1 MKNSPYIP
9 STDTDNKEMLNVIG
23 VSSFQDLLDDVP
35 ENKLFPSL
43 NLKEALSE
51 QELVEFFELKA
62 NNNSA
67 SKSISSFMGGG
78 AYNHYIPST
87 VKSMIQ
93 RGEFLTSYTPYQ
105 PEASQGTLQVGF
117 EFQSMVAQLFD
128 MEVCN
133 AGMYDGPTALAEAAL
148 MACRI
153 KRNNS
158 IIIHDSI
165 SEKSLEVIKSYSKW
179 QKIKLLNYKDIDQ
192 NDDSE
197 YGCLLVQS
205 PNQFGEIE
213 DVEKLANEIH
223 NKNGLIVQHTYPISL
238 GLLKPPGK
246 LNVDIAT
253 AEGQPL
259 GVPVSFGGPFIG
271 ILTCKKEYIRQL
283 PGRIIGQTVDK
294 NNKVSYA
301 LTLQTREQHIR
312 RESATSNICTST
324 QLIGLMVAVYLA
336 TMGPEGIKSISET
349 CYHRAHYFA
358 KELDKSANF
367 KLISKTFFNEFVME
381 SNLKPYEINE
391 LLLKNKIE
399 GGLDVSSE
407 KKNRIMFAVTELN
420 SPEILDRTIELL
432 GGNNDK

>member
-1 MKNSPYIP
+1 MTNSPYIP
-9 STDTDNKEMLNVIG
+9 STEDDKQQMLKTIG
-23 VSSFQDLLDDVP
+23 VSSFEELLSDVP
-35 ENKLFPSL
+35 KKHLQPTL

-51 QELVEFFELKA
+51 QELTEFFQLLS
-62 NNNSA
+62 NNNF
-67 SKSISSFMGGG
+67 SSTTITSYMGGG

-87 VKSMIQ
+87 VKAMIQ

-117 EFQSMVAQLFD
+117 EFQSMIAQLFD

-153 KRNNS
+153 KRNNNV
-158 IIIHDSI
+158 IIHESV
-165 SEKSLEVIKSYSKW
+165 SEKTLDVLRSYSKW
-179 QKIKLLNYKDIDQ
+179 QDI
-192 NDDSE
+192 NLFRYDDVNLQDDNE

-205 PNQFGEIE
+205 PNYIGEIE
-213 DVEKLANEIH
+213 DVEKLAEEIH
-223 NKNGLIVQHTYPISL
+223 NRNGLIIQHTYPISL
-238 GLLKPPGK
+238 GMLKPPGQ
-246 LNVDIAT
+246 LNVDIST

-271 ILTCKKEYIRQL
+271 ILTCKKEFIRQL

-294 NNKVSYA
+294 NNKISYA

-336 TMGPEGIKSISET
+336 TMGPEGIKSIAET

-358 KELDKSANF
+358 EKLNNIEGLR
-367 KLISKTFFNEFVME
+367 LISNNFFNEFVIE
-381 SNLKPYEINE
+381 SEID
-391 LLLKNKIE
+391 LSKINKILQENNIE
-399 GGLDVSSE
+399 GGIDISDNKSNKIL
-407 KKNRIMFAVTELN
+407 FAVTELN
-420 SPEILDRTIELL
+420 SPEIINKTINLL
-432 GGNNDK
+432 GGEND

>member
-9 STDTDNKEMLNVIG
+9 STDSDQKEMLETIG
-23 VSSFQDLLDDVP
+23 AKTFKDLLNDVP
-35 ENKLFPSL
+35 VKKLFPSL
-43 NLKEALSE
+43 DLKEALSE
-51 QELVEFFELKA
+51 QELVEFFELMA
-62 NNNSA
+62 NNNFA
-67 SKSISSFMGGG
+67 SKAVSSYMGGG

-117 EFQSMVAQLFD
+117 EFQSMIAQLFD

-153 KRNNS
+153 KRNNT
-158 IIIHDSI
+158 IVIHNSI
-165 SEKSLEVIKSYSKW
+165 SDKSLEVIKAYSKW
-179 QKIKLLNYKDIDQ
+179 QNITMISYDDIIHE
-192 NDDSE
+192 NDSSE

-205 PNQFGEIE
+205 PNQYGEIE

-223 NKNGLIVQHTYPISL
+223 AKNGLIVQHTYPISL
-238 GLLKPPGK
+238 GLLKPPGQ

-271 ILTCKKEYIRQL
+271 LLTCKKEFIRQL

-294 NNKVSYA
+294 NNKISYA

-336 TMGPEGIKSISET
+336 TMGPNGIKSIAET

-358 KELDKSANF
+358 AELDKMDNF
-367 KLISKTFFNEFVME
+367 RLISNNFFNEFIVETKMDITKVNNIL
-381 SNLKPYEINE
+381 S
-391 LLLKNKIE
+391 KNNIE
-399 GGLDVSSE
+399 GGLDVSDKDS
-407 KKNRIMFAVTELN
+407 KKIMFAVTELN
-420 SPEILDRTIELL
+420 TPEIIRKTIQIL
-432 GGNNDK
+432 GENID

>member
-1 MKNSPYIP
+1 MTNSPYIP
-9 STDTDNKEMLNVIG
+9 STDEDKQQMLKTIG
-23 VSSFQDLLDDVP
+23 VSSFEELLSDVP
-35 ENKLFPSL
+35 IKHLQPTL
-43 NLKEALSE
+43 NLKDALSE
-51 QELVEFFELKA
+51 QELTEFFQLLS
-62 NNNSA
+62 NNNFS
-67 SKSISSFMGGG
+67 SKTITSYMGGG

-87 VKSMIQ
+87 VKAMIQ

-117 EFQSMVAQLFD
+117 EFQSMIAQLFD

-153 KRNNS
+153 KRNNNV
-158 IIIHDSI
+158 IIHESV
-165 SEKSLEVIKSYSKW
+165 SEKTLDVLRSYSKW
-179 QKIKLLNYKDIDQ
+179 QDI
-192 NDDSE
+192 NLFRYDDVNLQDDNE

-205 PNQFGEIE
+205 PNYIGEIE
-213 DVEKLANEIH
+213 DVEKLAEEIH
-223 NKNGLIVQHTYPISL
+223 NRNGLIIQHTYPISL
-238 GLLKPPGK
+238 GMLKPPGQ
-246 LNVDIAT
+246 LNVDIST

-271 ILTCKKEYIRQL
+271 ILTCKKEFIRQL

-294 NNKVSYA
+294 NNKISYA

-336 TMGPEGIKSISET
+336 TMGPQGIRSIAET

-358 KELDKSANF
+358 EKLNNIEGLR
-367 KLISKTFFNEFVME
+367 LISNNFFNEFVIQ
-381 SNLKPYEINE
+381 SEID
-391 LLLKNKIE
+391 LSKINKILQENNIE
-399 GGLDVSSE
+399 GGIDISD
-407 KKNRIMFAVTELN
+407 KKSKKILFAVTELN
-420 SPEILDRTIELL
+420 SPEIINKTINLL
-432 GGNNDK
+432 GGEND

>member
-1 MKNSPYIP
+1 MTNSPYIP
-9 STDTDNKEMLNVIG
+9 STEDDKQQMLKTIG
-23 VSSFQDLLDDVP
+23 VSSFEELLSDVP
-35 ENKLFPSL
+35 KKHLQPTL

-51 QELVEFFELKA
+51 QELTEFFQLLS
-62 NNNSA
+62 NNNF
-67 SKSISSFMGGG
+67 SSTTITSYMGGV

-87 VKSMIQ
+87 VKAMIQ

-117 EFQSMVAQLFD
+117 EFQSMIAQLFD

-153 KRNNS
+153 KRNNNV
-158 IIIHDSI
+158 IIHESV
-165 SEKSLEVIKSYSKW
+165 SEKTLDVLRSYCKW
-179 QKIKLLNYKDIDQ
+179 QDINLLRY
-192 NDDSE
+192 DDVNLQDDNE

-205 PNQFGEIE
+205 PNYIGEIE
-213 DVEKLANEIH
+213 DVEKLAEEIH
-223 NKNGLIVQHTYPISL
+223 NRNGLIIQHTYPISL
-238 GLLKPPGK
+238 GMLKPPGQ
-246 LNVDIAT
+246 LNVDIST

-271 ILTCKKEYIRQL
+271 ILTCKKEFIRQL

-294 NNKVSYA
+294 NNKISYA

-336 TMGPEGIKSISET
+336 TMGPEGIKSIAET

-358 KELDKSANF
+358 EKLNNIEGLR
-367 KLISKTFFNEFVME
+367 LISDNFFNEFVIE
-381 SNLKPYEINE
+381 SEID
-391 LLLKNKIE
+391 LSKINKILQENNIE
-399 GGLDVSSE
+399 GGIDISDNKSNKIL
-407 KKNRIMFAVTELN
+407 FAVTELN
-420 SPEILDRTIELL
+420 SPEIINKTINLL
-432 GGNNDK
+432 GGEND

>member
-1 MKNSPYIP
+1 MTNSPYIP
-9 STDTDNKEMLNVIG
+9 STEDDKQQMLKTIG
-23 VSSFQDLLDDVP
+23 VSSFEELLSDVP
-35 ENKLFPSL
+35 KKHLQPTL

-51 QELVEFFELKA
+51 QELTEFFQLLS
-62 NNNSA
+62 NNNF
-67 SKSISSFMGGG
+67 SSTTITSYMGGG

-87 VKSMIQ
+87 VKAMIQ

-117 EFQSMVAQLFD
+117 EFQSMIAQLFD

-153 KRNNS
+153 KRNNNV
-158 IIIHDSI
+158 IIHESV
-165 SEKSLEVIKSYSKW
+165 SEKTLDVLRSYSKW
-179 QKIKLLNYKDIDQ
+179 QDINLLRY
-192 NDDSE
+192 DDVNLQDDNE

-205 PNQFGEIE
+205 PNYIGEIE
-213 DVEKLANEIH
+213 DVEKLAEEIH
-223 NKNGLIVQHTYPISL
+223 NRNGLIIQHTYPISL
-238 GLLKPPGK
+238 GMLKPPGQ
-246 LNVDIAT
+246 LNVDIST

-271 ILTCKKEYIRQL
+271 ILTCKKEFIRQL

-294 NNKVSYA
+294 NNKISYA

-336 TMGPEGIKSISET
+336 TMGPEGIKSIAET

-358 KELDKSANF
+358 EKLNNIEGLR
-367 KLISKTFFNEFVME
+367 LISNNFFNEFVIE
-381 SNLKPYEINE
+381 SEID
-391 LLLKNKIE
+391 LSKINKILQENNIE
-399 GGLDVSSE
+399 GGIDISDNKSNKIL
-407 KKNRIMFAVTELN
+407 FAVTELN
-420 SPEILDRTIELL
+420 SPEIINKTINLL
-432 GGNNDK
+432 GGEND

>member
-1 MKNSPYIP
+1 MTNSPYIP
-9 STDTDNKEMLNVIG
+9 STEEDKQQMLKTIG
-23 VSSFQDLLDDVP
+23 VSSFEELLSDVP
-35 ENKLFPSL
+35 KKHLQPTL

-51 QELVEFFELKA
+51 QELTEFFQLLS
-62 NNNSA
+62 NNNFS
-67 SKSISSFMGGG
+67 SKTITSYMGGG

-87 VKSMIQ
+87 VKAMIQ

-117 EFQSMVAQLFD
+117 EFQSMIAQLFD

-153 KRNNS
+153 KRNNNV
-158 IIIHDSI
+158 IIHESV
-165 SEKSLEVIKSYSKW
+165 SEKTLDVLRSYSKW
-179 QKIKLLNYKDIDQ
+179 QDI
-192 NDDSE
+192 NLFRYDDVNLQDDNE

-205 PNQFGEIE
+205 PNYIGEIE
-213 DVEKLANEIH
+213 DVEKLAEEIH
-223 NKNGLIVQHTYPISL
+223 NRNGLIIQHTYPISL
-238 GLLKPPGK
+238 GMLKPPGQ
-246 LNVDIAT
+246 LNVDIST

-271 ILTCKKEYIRQL
+271 ILTCKKEFIRQL

-294 NNKVSYA
+294 NNKISYA

-336 TMGPEGIKSISET
+336 TMGPQGIRSIAET

-358 KELDKSANF
+358 EKLNNIEGLR
-367 KLISKTFFNEFVME
+367 LISNNFFNEFVIQ
-381 SNLKPYEINE
+381 SEID
-391 LLLKNKIE
+391 LSKINKILQENNIE
-399 GGLDVSSE
+399 GGIDISD
-407 KKNRIMFAVTELN
+407 KKSKKILFAVTELN
-420 SPEILDRTIELL
+420 SPEIINKTINLL
-432 GGNNDK
+432 GGEND

>member
-1 MKNSPYIP
+1 MTNSPYIP
-9 STDTDNKEMLNVIG
+9 STEEDKQQMLKTIG
-23 VSSFQDLLDDVP
+23 VSSFEELLSDVP
-35 ENKLFPSL
+35 KKHLQPTL
-43 NLKEALSE
+43 NLKKALSE
-51 QELVEFFELKA
+51 QELTEFFQLLS
-62 NNNSA
+62 NNNFS
-67 SKSISSFMGGG
+67 SKTITSYMGGG

-87 VKSMIQ
+87 VKAMIQ

-117 EFQSMVAQLFD
+117 EFQSMIAQLFD

-153 KRNNS
+153 KRNNNV
-158 IIIHDSI
+158 IIHESV
-165 SEKSLEVIKSYSKW
+165 SEKTLDVLRSYSKW
-179 QKIKLLNYKDIDQ
+179 QDI
-192 NDDSE
+192 NLFRYDDVNLQDDNE

-205 PNQFGEIE
+205 PNYIGEIE
-213 DVEKLANEIH
+213 DVEKLAEEIH
-223 NKNGLIVQHTYPISL
+223 NRNGLIIQHTYPISL
-238 GLLKPPGK
+238 GILKPPGQ
-246 LNVDIAT
+246 LNVDIST

-271 ILTCKKEYIRQL
+271 ILTCKKEFIRQL

-294 NNKVSYA
+294 NNKISYA

-336 TMGPEGIKSISET
+336 TMGPEGIKSIAET

-358 KELDKSANF
+358 EKLNNIEGLR
-367 KLISKTFFNEFVME
+367 LISNNFFNEFVIE
-381 SNLKPYEINE
+381 SEID
-391 LLLKNKIE
+391 LSKINKILQENNIE
-399 GGLDVSSE
+399 GGIDISD
-407 KKNRIMFAVTELN
+407 KKSKKILFAVTELN
-420 SPEILDRTIELL
+420 SPEIINKTINLL
-432 GGNNDK
+432 GGEND

>member
-1 MKNSPYIP
+1 MTNSPYIP
-9 STDTDNKEMLNVIG
+9 STEEDKQQMLKTIG
-23 VSSFQDLLDDVP
+23 VSSFEELLSDVP
-35 ENKLFPSL
+35 IKHLQPTL

-51 QELVEFFELKA
+51 QELAEFFQLLS
-62 NNNSA
+62 NNNFS
-67 SKSISSFMGGG
+67 SKTITSYMGGG

-87 VKSMIQ
+87 VKAMIQ

-117 EFQSMVAQLFD
+117 EFQSMIAQLFD

-153 KRNNS
+153 KRNNNV
-158 IIIHDSI
+158 IIHESV
-165 SEKSLEVIKSYSKW
+165 SEKTLDVLRSYSKW
-179 QKIKLLNYKDIDQ
+179 QDI
-192 NDDSE
+192 NLFRYDDVNLQDDNE

-205 PNQFGEIE
+205 PNYIGEIE
-213 DVEKLANEIH
+213 DVEKLAEEIH
-223 NKNGLIVQHTYPISL
+223 NRNGLIIQHTYPISL
-238 GLLKPPGK
+238 GMLKPPGQ
-246 LNVDIAT
+246 LNVDIST

-271 ILTCKKEYIRQL
+271 ILTCKKEFIRQL

-294 NNKVSYA
+294 NNKISYA

-336 TMGPEGIKSISET
+336 TMGPQGIRSIAET

-358 KELDKSANF
+358 EKLNNIEGLR
-367 KLISKTFFNEFVME
+367 LISNNFFNEFVIQ
-381 SNLKPYEINE
+381 SEID
-391 LLLKNKIE
+391 LSKINKILQENNIE
-399 GGLDVSSE
+399 GGIDISDE
-407 KKNRIMFAVTELN
+407 KSKKILFAVTELN
-420 SPEILDRTIELL
+420 SPEIINKTISLL
-432 GGNNDK
+432 GGEND

>member
-1 MKNSPYIP
+1 MTNSPYIP
-9 STDTDNKEMLNVIG
+9 STEDDKQQMLKTIG
-23 VSSFQDLLDDVP
+23 VSSFEELLSDVP
-35 ENKLFPSL
+35 KKHLQPTL

-51 QELVEFFELKA
+51 QELTEFFQLLS
-62 NNNSA
+62 NNNFS
-67 SKSISSFMGGG
+67 SKTITSYMGGG

-87 VKSMIQ
+87 VKAMIQ

-117 EFQSMVAQLFD
+117 EFQSMIAQLFD

-153 KRNNS
+153 KRNNNVV
-158 IIIHDSI
+158 IHESV
-165 SEKSLEVIKSYSKW
+165 SEKTLDVLRSYSKW
-179 QKIKLLNYKDIDQ
+179 QDI
-192 NDDSE
+192 NLFRYDDVNLQDDNE

-205 PNQFGEIE
+205 PNYIGEIE
-213 DVEKLANEIH
+213 DVEKLAEEIH
-223 NKNGLIVQHTYPISL
+223 NRNGLIIQHTYPISL
-238 GLLKPPGK
+238 GMLKPPGQ
-246 LNVDIAT
+246 LNVDIST

-271 ILTCKKEYIRQL
+271 ILTCKKEFIRQL

-294 NNKVSYA
+294 NNKISYA

-336 TMGPEGIKSISET
+336 TMGPEGIKSIAET

-358 KELDKSANF
+358 EKLNNIEGLR
-367 KLISKTFFNEFVME
+367 LISDNFFNEFVIE
-381 SNLKPYEINE
+381 SEID
-391 LLLKNKIE
+391 LSKINKILQENNIE
-399 GGLDVSSE
+399 GGIDISDNKSNKIL
-407 KKNRIMFAVTELN
+407 FAVTELN
-420 SPEILDRTIELL
+420 SPEIINKTINLL
-432 GGNNDK
+432 GGEND

>member
-1 MKNSPYIP
+1 MTNSPYIP
-9 STDTDNKEMLNVIG
+9 STEDDKQQMLKTIG
-23 VSSFQDLLDDVP
+23 VSSFEELLSDVP
-35 ENKLFPSL
+35 KKHLQPTL

-51 QELVEFFELKA
+51 QELTEFFQLLS
-62 NNNSA
+62 NNNFS
-67 SKSISSFMGGG
+67 SKTITSYMGGG

-87 VKSMIQ
+87 VKAMIQ

-117 EFQSMVAQLFD
+117 EFQSMIAQLFD

-153 KRNNS
+153 KRNNNVV
-158 IIIHDSI
+158 IHESV
-165 SEKSLEVIKSYSKW
+165 SEKTLDVLRSYSKW
-179 QKIKLLNYKDIDQ
+179 QDI
-192 NDDSE
+192 NLFRYDDVNLQDDNE

-205 PNQFGEIE
+205 PNYIGEIE
-213 DVEKLANEIH
+213 DVEKLAEEIH
-223 NKNGLIVQHTYPISL
+223 NRNGLIIQHTYPISL
-238 GLLKPPGK
+238 GMLKPPGQ
-246 LNVDIAT
+246 LNVDIST

-271 ILTCKKEYIRQL
+271 ILTCKKEFIRQL

-294 NNKVSYA
+294 NNKISYA

-336 TMGPEGIKSISET
+336 TMGPEGIKSIAET

-358 KELDKSANF
+358 E
-367 KLISKTFFNEFVME
+367 KLNNIEGLTLLSDNFFNEFVIE
-381 SNLKPYEINE
+381 SKIDLSKINKILQE
-391 LLLKNKIE
+391 NNIE
-399 GGLDVSSE
+399 GGIDISD
-407 KKNRIMFAVTELN
+407 KKSKKILFAVTELN
-420 SPEILDRTIELL
+420 SPEIINKTINLL
-432 GGNNDK
+432 GGEND

>member
-1 MKNSPYIP
+1 MTNSPYIP
-9 STDTDNKEMLNVIG
+9 STEDDKQQMLKTIG
-23 VSSFQDLLDDVP
+23 VSSFEELLSDVP
-35 ENKLFPSL
+35 KKHLQPTL

-51 QELVEFFELKA
+51 QELTEFFQLLS
-62 NNNSA
+62 NNNF
-67 SKSISSFMGGG
+67 SSTTITSYMGGG

-87 VKSMIQ
+87 VKAMIQ

-117 EFQSMVAQLFD
+117 EFQSMIAQLFD

-153 KRNNS
+153 KRNNNVV
-158 IIIHDSI
+158 IHESV
-165 SEKSLEVIKSYSKW
+165 SEKTLDVLRSYSKW
-179 QKIKLLNYKDIDQ
+179 QDINLLRY
-192 NDDSE
+192 DDVNLQDDNE

-205 PNQFGEIE
+205 PNYIGEIE
-213 DVEKLANEIH
+213 DVEKLAEEIH
-223 NKNGLIVQHTYPISL
+223 NRNGLIIQHTYPISL
-238 GLLKPPGK
+238 GMLKPPGQ
-246 LNVDIAT
+246 LNVDIST

-271 ILTCKKEYIRQL
+271 ILTCKKEFIRQL

-294 NNKVSYA
+294 NNKISYA
-301 LTLQTREQHIR
+301 LSLQTREQHIR

-336 TMGPEGIKSISET
+336 TMGPEGIKSIAET

-358 KELDKSANF
+358 EKLNNIEGLR
-367 KLISKTFFNEFVME
+367 LISNNFFNEFVIE
-381 SNLKPYEINE
+381 SEID
-391 LLLKNKIE
+391 LSKINKILQENNIE
-399 GGLDVSSE
+399 GGIDISDNKSNKIL
-407 KKNRIMFAVTELN
+407 FAVTELN
-420 SPEILDRTIELL
+420 SPEIINKTINLL
-432 GGNNDK
+432 GGEND

>member
-1 MKNSPYIP
+1 MTNSPYIP
-9 STDTDNKEMLNVIG
+9 STEDDKQQMLKTIG
-23 VSSFQDLLDDVP
+23 VSSFEELLSDVP
-35 ENKLFPSL
+35 KKHLQPTL

-51 QELVEFFELKA
+51 QELTEFFQLLS
-62 NNNSA
+62 NNNFS
-67 SKSISSFMGGG
+67 SKTITSYMGGG

-87 VKSMIQ
+87 VKAMIQ

-117 EFQSMVAQLFD
+117 EFQSMIAQLFD

-153 KRNNS
+153 KRNNNV
-158 IIIHDSI
+158 IIHESV
-165 SEKSLEVIKSYSKW
+165 SEKTLDVLRSYCKW
-179 QKIKLLNYKDIDQ
+179 QDINLLRY
-192 NDDSE
+192 DDVNLQDDNE

-205 PNQFGEIE
+205 PNYIGEIE
-213 DVEKLANEIH
+213 DVEKLAEEIH
-223 NKNGLIVQHTYPISL
+223 NRNGLIIQHTYPISL
-238 GLLKPPGK
+238 GMLKPPGQ
-246 LNVDIAT
+246 LNVDIST

-271 ILTCKKEYIRQL
+271 ILTCKKEFIRQL

-294 NNKVSYA
+294 NNKISYA

-336 TMGPEGIKSISET
+336 TMGPEGIKSIAET

-358 KELDKSANF
+358 EKLNNIEGLR
-367 KLISKTFFNEFVME
+367 LISDNFFNEFVIE
-381 SNLKPYEINE
+381 SEID
-391 LLLKNKIE
+391 LSKINKILQENNIE
-399 GGLDVSSE
+399 GGIDISDNKSNKIL
-407 KKNRIMFAVTELN
+407 FAVTELN
-420 SPEILDRTIELL
+420 SPEIINKTINLL
-432 GGNNDK
+432 GGEND

>member
-1 MKNSPYIP
+1 MTNSPYIP
-9 STDTDNKEMLNVIG
+9 STEDDKQQMLKTIG
-23 VSSFQDLLDDVP
+23 VSSFEELLSDVP
-35 ENKLFPSL
+35 KKHLQPTL

-51 QELVEFFELKA
+51 QELTEFFQLLS
-62 NNNSA
+62 NNNF
-67 SKSISSFMGGG
+67 SSTTITSYMGGG

-87 VKSMIQ
+87 VKAMIQ

-117 EFQSMVAQLFD
+117 EFQSMIAQLFD

-153 KRNNS
+153 KRNNNVV
-158 IIIHDSI
+158 IHESV
-165 SEKSLEVIKSYSKW
+165 SEKTLDVLRSYSKW
-179 QKIKLLNYKDIDQ
+179 QDI
-192 NDDSE
+192 NLFRYDDVNLQDDNE

-205 PNQFGEIE
+205 PNYIGEIE
-213 DVEKLANEIH
+213 DVEKLAEEIH
-223 NKNGLIVQHTYPISL
+223 NRNGLIIQHTYPISL
-238 GLLKPPGK
+238 GMLKPPGQ
-246 LNVDIAT
+246 LNVDIST

-271 ILTCKKEYIRQL
+271 ILTCKKEFIRQL

-294 NNKVSYA
+294 NNKISYA

-336 TMGPEGIKSISET
+336 TMGPEGIKSIAET

-358 KELDKSANF
+358 EKLNNIEGLR
-367 KLISKTFFNEFVME
+367 LISNNFFNEFVIE
-381 SNLKPYEINE
+381 SEID
-391 LLLKNKIE
+391 LSKINKILQENNIE
-399 GGLDVSSE
+399 GGIDISDNKSNKIL
-407 KKNRIMFAVTELN
+407 FAVTELN
-420 SPEILDRTIELL
+420 SPEIINKTINLL
-432 GGNNDK
+432 GGEND

>member
-1 MKNSPYIP
+1 MTNSPYIP
-9 STDTDNKEMLNVIG
+9 STEDDKQQMLKTIG
-23 VSSFQDLLDDVP
+23 VSSFEELLRDVP
-35 ENKLFPSL
+35 KKHLQPTL
-43 NLKEALSE
+43 NHKEALSE
-51 QELVEFFELKA
+51 QELTEFFQLLS
-62 NNNSA
+62 NNNFS
-67 SKSISSFMGGG
+67 SKTITSYMGGG

-87 VKSMIQ
+87 VKAMIQ

-117 EFQSMVAQLFD
+117 EFQSMIAQLFD

-153 KRNNS
+153 KRNNNVV
-158 IIIHDSI
+158 IHESV
-165 SEKSLEVIKSYSKW
+165 SEKTLDVLRSYSKW
-179 QKIKLLNYKDIDQ
+179 QDI
-192 NDDSE
+192 NLFRYDDVNLQDDNE

-205 PNQFGEIE
+205 PNYIGEIE
-213 DVEKLANEIH
+213 DVEKLAEEIH
-223 NKNGLIVQHTYPISL
+223 NRNGLIIQHTYPISL
-238 GLLKPPGK
+238 GMLKPPGQ
-246 LNVDIAT
+246 LNVDIST

-271 ILTCKKEYIRQL
+271 ILTCKKEFIRQL

-294 NNKVSYA
+294 NNKISYA

-336 TMGPEGIKSISET
+336 TMGPEGIKSIAET

-358 KELDKSANF
+358 EKLNNIEGLR
-367 KLISKTFFNEFVME
+367 LISNNFFNEFVIE
-381 SNLKPYEINE
+381 SEID
-391 LLLKNKIE
+391 LSKINKILQENNIE
-399 GGLDVSSE
+399 GGIDISD
-407 KKNRIMFAVTELN
+407 KKSKKILFAVTELN
-420 SPEILDRTIELL
+420 SPEIINKTINLL
-432 GGNNDK
+432 GGEND

>member
-1 MKNSPYIP
+1 MTNSPYIP
-9 STDTDNKEMLNVIG
+9 STEDDKQQMLKTIG
-23 VSSFQDLLDDVP
+23 VSSFEELLSDVP
-35 ENKLFPSL
+35 KKHLQPTL

-51 QELVEFFELKA
+51 QELTEFFQLLS
-62 NNNSA
+62 NNNFS
-67 SKSISSFMGGG
+67 SKTITSYMGGG

-87 VKSMIQ
+87 VKAMIQ

-117 EFQSMVAQLFD
+117 EFQSMIAQLFD

-153 KRNNS
+153 KRNNNV
-158 IIIHDSI
+158 IIHESV
-165 SEKSLEVIKSYSKW
+165 SEKTLDVLRSYSKW
-179 QKIKLLNYKDIDQ
+179 QDINLFRY
-192 NDDSE
+192 NDVNLQDDNE

-205 PNQFGEIE
+205 PNYIGEIE
-213 DVEKLANEIH
+213 DVEKLAEEIH
-223 NKNGLIVQHTYPISL
+223 NRNGLIIQHTYPISL
-238 GLLKPPGK
+238 GMLKPPGQ
-246 LNVDIAT
+246 LNVDIST

-271 ILTCKKEYIRQL
+271 ILTCKKEFIRQL

-294 NNKVSYA
+294 NNKISYA

-336 TMGPEGIKSISET
+336 TMGPEGIKSIAET

-358 KELDKSANF
+358 EKLNNIEGLT
-367 KLISKTFFNEFVME
+367 LISDNFFNEFVIE
-381 SNLKPYEINE
+381 SEID
-391 LLLKNKIE
+391 LSKINKILQENNIE
-399 GGLDVSSE
+399 GGIDISD
-407 KKNRIMFAVTELN
+407 KKSKKILFAVTELN
-420 SPEILDRTIELL
+420 SPEIINKTINLL
-432 GGNNDK
+432 GGEND

>member
-1 MKNSPYIP
+1 MTNSPYIP
-9 STDTDNKEMLNVIG
+9 STEDDKQQMLKTIG
-23 VSSFQDLLDDVP
+23 VSSFEDLLSDVP
-35 ENKLFPSL
+35 KKQLQPTL
-43 NLKEALSE
+43 NLRDALSE
-51 QELVEFFELKA
+51 QELTEFFQLLS
-62 NNNSA
+62 NNNFS
-67 SKSISSFMGGG
+67 SKTITSYMGGG

-87 VKSMIQ
+87 VKAMIQ

-117 EFQSMVAQLFD
+117 EFQSMIAQLFD

-153 KRNNS
+153 KRNNNV
-158 IIIHDSI
+158 IIHESV
-165 SEKSLEVIKSYSKW
+165 SEKALDVLRSYSKW
-179 QKIKLLNYKDIDQ
+179 QDINLYRYRDVDLQ
-192 NDDSE
+192 NDIE

-205 PNQFGEIE
+205 PSYIGEIE
-213 DVEKLANEIH
+213 DVEKLAEEIH
-223 NKNGLIVQHTYPISL
+223 NRNGLIIQHTYPISL
-238 GLLKPPGK
+238 GMLKPPGQ
-246 LNVDIAT
+246 LNVDIST

-271 ILTCKKEYIRQL
+271 ILTCRKEFIRQL

-336 TMGPEGIKSISET
+336 TMGPKGIQSIAET

-358 KELDKSANF
+358 EKLNNIPGL
-367 KLISKTFFNEFVME
+367 KLISKNFFNEFVIE
-381 SNLKPYEINE
+381 SETDLSKINKIFQE
-391 LLLKNKIE
+391 NNIE
-399 GGLDVSSE
+399 GGIDISTSKS
-407 KKNRIMFAVTELN
+407 KKMLFAVTELN
-420 SPEILDRTIELL
+420 SPEIINKTINLL
-432 GGNNDK
+432 GGEND

>member
-1 MKNSPYIP
+1 MTNSPYIP
-9 STDTDNKEMLNVIG
+9 STEDDKQQMLKTIG
-23 VSSFQDLLDDVP
+23 VSSFEELLSDVP
-35 ENKLFPSL
+35 KKHLQPTL

-51 QELVEFFELKA
+51 QELTEFFQLLS
-62 NNNSA
+62 NNNF
-67 SKSISSFMGGG
+67 SSTTITSYRGGG
-78 AYNHYIPST
+78 AYNHYIPAS
-87 VKSMIQ
+87 VKAMIQ

-117 EFQSMVAQLFD
+117 EFQSMIAQLFD

-153 KRNNS
+153 KRNNNVV
-158 IIIHDSI
+158 IHESV
-165 SEKSLEVIKSYSKW
+165 SEKTLDVLRSYSKW
-179 QKIKLLNYKDIDQ
+179 QDI
-192 NDDSE
+192 NLFRYDDVNLQDDNE

-205 PNQFGEIE
+205 PNYIGEIE
-213 DVEKLANEIH
+213 DVEKLAEEIH
-223 NKNGLIVQHTYPISL
+223 NRNGLIIQHTYPISL
-238 GLLKPPGK
+238 GMLKPPGQ
-246 LNVDIAT
+246 LNVDIST

-271 ILTCKKEYIRQL
+271 ILTCKKEFIMQL

-294 NNKVSYA
+294 NNKISYA

-336 TMGPEGIKSISET
+336 TMCTEVIKSIAET

-358 KELDKSANF
+358 EKLNNIEGLR
-367 KLISKTFFNEFVME
+367 LISNNFFNEFVIE
-381 SNLKPYEINE
+381 SEID
-391 LLLKNKIE
+391 LSKINKILQENNIE
-399 GGLDVSSE
+399 GGIDISDNKSNKIL
-407 KKNRIMFAVTELN
+407 FAVTELN
-420 SPEILDRTIELL
+420 SPEIINKTINLL
-432 GGNNDK
+432 GGEND

>member
-1 MKNSPYIP
+1 MTNSPYIP
-9 STDTDNKEMLNVIG
+9 STEDDKQQMLKTIG
-23 VSSFQDLLDDVP
+23 VSSFEDLLSDVP
-35 ENKLFPSL
+35 KKQLQPTL
-43 NLKEALSE
+43 NLKDALSE
-51 QELVEFFELKA
+51 QELTEFFQLLS
-62 NNNSA
+62 NNNFS
-67 SKSISSFMGGG
+67 SKTITSYMGGG

-87 VKSMIQ
+87 VKAMIQ

-117 EFQSMVAQLFD
+117 EFQSMIAQLFD

-148 MACRI
+148 MAFRI
-153 KRNNS
+153 KRNNNV
-158 IIIHDSI
+158 IIHESV
-165 SEKSLEVIKSYSKW
+165 SEKTLDVLRSYSKW
-179 QKIKLLNYKDIDQ
+179 QDINLYRYRDVDLQ
-192 NDDSE
+192 NDIE

-205 PNQFGEIE
+205 PNYIGEIE
-213 DVEKLANEIH
+213 DVEKLAEEIH
-223 NKNGLIVQHTYPISL
+223 NKNGLIIQHTYPISL
-238 GLLKPPGK
+238 GMLKPPGQ
-246 LNVDIAT
+246 LNVDIST

-271 ILTCKKEYIRQL
+271 ILTCRKEFIRQL

-336 TMGPEGIKSISET
+336 TMGPKGIQSIAET

-358 KELDKSANF
+358 EKLNNIPGL
-367 KLISKTFFNEFVME
+367 KLISKNFFNEFVIE
-381 SNLKPYEINE
+381 SETDLSKINKIFQE
-391 LLLKNKIE
+391 NNIE
-399 GGLDVSSE
+399 GGIDISTSKS
-407 KKNRIMFAVTELN
+407 KKMLFAVTELN
-420 SPEILDRTIELL
+420 SPEIINKTINLL
-432 GGNNDK
+432 GGEND

>member
-1 MKNSPYIP
+1 MTNSPYIP
-9 STDTDNKEMLNVIG
+9 STDEDKQQMLKTIG
-23 VSSFQDLLDDVP
+23 VSSFEELLSDVP
-35 ENKLFPSL
+35 IKHLQPTL
-43 NLKEALSE
+43 NLKDALSE
-51 QELVEFFELKA
+51 QELTEFFQLLS
-62 NNNSA
+62 NNNFS
-67 SKSISSFMGGG
+67 SKTITSYMGGG

-87 VKSMIQ
+87 VKAMIQ

-117 EFQSMVAQLFD
+117 EFQSMIAQLFD

-153 KRNNS
+153 KRNNNV
-158 IIIHDSI
+158 IIHESV
-165 SEKSLEVIKSYSKW
+165 SEKTLDVLRSYSKW
-179 QKIKLLNYKDIDQ
+179 QDI
-192 NDDSE
+192 NLFRYDDVNLQDDNE

-205 PNQFGEIE
+205 PNYIGEIE
-213 DVEKLANEIH
+213 DVEKLAEEIH
-223 NKNGLIVQHTYPISL
+223 NRNGLIIQHTYPISL
-238 GLLKPPGK
+238 GMLKPPGQ
-246 LNVDIAT
+246 LNVDIST

-271 ILTCKKEYIRQL
+271 ILTCKKEFIRQL

-294 NNKVSYA
+294 NNKISYA

-336 TMGPEGIKSISET
+336 TMGPQGIRSIAET

-358 KELDKSANF
+358 EKLNNIEGLR
-367 KLISKTFFNEFVME
+367 LISNNFFNEFVIE
-381 SNLKPYEINE
+381 SEID
-391 LLLKNKIE
+391 LSKINKILQENNIE
-399 GGLDVSSE
+399 GGIDISD
-407 KKNRIMFAVTELN
+407 KKSKKILFAVTELN
-420 SPEILDRTIELL
+420 SPEIINKTISLL
-432 GGNNDK
+432 GGEND

>member
-1 MKNSPYIP
+1 MTNSPYIP
-9 STDTDNKEMLNVIG
+9 STEEDKQQMLKTIG
-23 VSSFQDLLDDVP
+23 VSSFEELLSDVP
-35 ENKLFPSL
+35 KKHLQPTL

-51 QELVEFFELKA
+51 QELTEFFQLLS
-62 NNNSA
+62 NNNFS
-67 SKSISSFMGGG
+67 SKTITSYMGGG

-87 VKSMIQ
+87 VKAMIQ

-117 EFQSMVAQLFD
+117 EFQSMIAQLFD

-153 KRNNS
+153 KRNNNV
-158 IIIHDSI
+158 IIHESV
-165 SEKSLEVIKSYSKW
+165 SEKTLDVLRSYSKW
-179 QKIKLLNYKDIDQ
+179 QDI
-192 NDDSE
+192 NLFRYDDVNLQDDNE

-205 PNQFGEIE
+205 PNYIGEIE
-213 DVEKLANEIH
+213 DVEKLAEEIH
-223 NKNGLIVQHTYPISL
+223 NRNGLIIQHTYPISL
-238 GLLKPPGK
+238 GILKPPGQ
-246 LNVDIAT
+246 LNVDIST

-271 ILTCKKEYIRQL
+271 ILTCKKEFIRQL

-294 NNKVSYA
+294 NNKISYA

-336 TMGPEGIKSISET
+336 TMGPEGIKSIAET

-358 KELDKSANF
+358 EKLNNIEGLR
-367 KLISKTFFNEFVME
+367 LISNNFFNEFVIE
-381 SNLKPYEINE
+381 SEIDLSKINNILQE
-391 LLLKNKIE
+391 NNIE
-399 GGLDVSSE
+399 GGIDISD
-407 KKNRIMFAVTELN
+407 KKSKKILFAVTELN
-420 SPEILDRTIELL
+420 SPEIINKTINLL
-432 GGNNDK
+432 GGEND

>member
-1 MKNSPYIP
+1 MTNSPYIP
-9 STDTDNKEMLNVIG
+9 STEDDKQQMLKTIG
-23 VSSFQDLLDDVP
+23 VSSFEELLSDVP
-35 ENKLFPSL
+35 KKHLQPTL

-51 QELVEFFELKA
+51 QELTEFFQLLS
-62 NNNSA
+62 NNNFS
-67 SKSISSFMGGG
+67 SKTITSYMGGG

-87 VKSMIQ
+87 VKAMIQ

-117 EFQSMVAQLFD
+117 EFQSMIAQLFD

-153 KRNNS
+153 KRNNNV
-158 IIIHDSI
+158 IIHESV
-165 SEKSLEVIKSYSKW
+165 SEKTLDVLRSYSKW
-179 QKIKLLNYKDIDQ
+179 QDI
-192 NDDSE
+192 NLFRYDDVNLQDDNE

-205 PNQFGEIE
+205 PNYIGEIE
-213 DVEKLANEIH
+213 DVEKLAEEIH
-223 NKNGLIVQHTYPISL
+223 KRNGLIIQHTYPISL
-238 GLLKPPGK
+238 GILKPPGQ
-246 LNVDIAT
+246 LNVDIST

-271 ILTCKKEYIRQL
+271 ILTCKKEFIRQL

-294 NNKVSYA
+294 NNKISYA

-336 TMGPEGIKSISET
+336 TMGPEGIKSIAET

-358 KELDKSANF
+358 EKLNNIEGLR
-367 KLISKTFFNEFVME
+367 LISNNFFNEFVIE
-381 SNLKPYEINE
+381 SEIDLSKINNILQE
-391 LLLKNKIE
+391 NNIE
-399 GGLDVSSE
+399 GGIDISD
-407 KKNRIMFAVTELN
+407 KKSKKILFAVTELN
-420 SPEILDRTIELL
+420 SPEIINKTINLL
-432 GGNNDK
+432 GGEND

>member
-1 MKNSPYIP
+1 MTNSPYIP
-9 STDTDNKEMLNVIG
+9 STEDDKQQMLKTIG
-23 VSSFQDLLDDVP
+23 VSSFEDLLSDVP
-35 ENKLFPSL
+35 KKQLQPTL
-43 NLKEALSE
+43 NLKDALSE
-51 QELVEFFELKA
+51 QELTEFFQLLS
-62 NNNSA
+62 NNNFS
-67 SKSISSFMGGG
+67 SKTITSYMGGG

-87 VKSMIQ
+87 VKAMIQ

-117 EFQSMVAQLFD
+117 EFQSMIAQLFD

-153 KRNNS
+153 KRNNNV
-158 IIIHDSI
+158 IIHESV
-165 SEKSLEVIKSYSKW
+165 SEKTLDVLRSYSKW
-179 QKIKLLNYKDIDQ
+179 QDINLYRYRDVDLQ
-192 NDDSE
+192 NDIE

-205 PNQFGEIE
+205 PNYIGEIE
-213 DVEKLANEIH
+213 DVEKLAEEIH
-223 NKNGLIVQHTYPISL
+223 NRNGLIIQHTYPISL
-238 GLLKPPGK
+238 GMLKPPGQ
-246 LNVDIAT
+246 LNVDIST

-271 ILTCKKEYIRQL
+271 ILTCRKEFIRQL

-336 TMGPEGIKSISET
+336 TMGPKGIQSIAET

-358 KELDKSANF
+358 EKLNNIPGL
-367 KLISKTFFNEFVME
+367 KLISKNFFNEFVIE
-381 SNLKPYEINE
+381 SETDLSKINKIFQE
-391 LLLKNKIE
+391 NNIE
-399 GGLDVSSE
+399 GGIDISTSKS
-407 KKNRIMFAVTELN
+407 KKMLFAVTELN
-420 SPEILDRTIELL
+420 SPEIINKTINLL
-432 GGNNDK
+432 GGEND

>member
-1 MKNSPYIP
+1 MTNSPYIP
-9 STDTDNKEMLNVIG
+9 STEDDKQQMLKTIG
-23 VSSFQDLLDDVP
+23 VSSFEELLSDVP
-35 ENKLFPSL
+35 KKHLQPTL

-51 QELVEFFELKA
+51 QELTEFFQLLS
-62 NNNSA
+62 NNNFS
-67 SKSISSFMGGG
+67 SKTITSYMGGG

-87 VKSMIQ
+87 VKAMIQ

-117 EFQSMVAQLFD
+117 EFQSMIAQLFD

-153 KRNNS
+153 KRNNNV
-158 IIIHDSI
+158 IIHESV
-165 SEKSLEVIKSYSKW
+165 SEKTLDVLRSYCKW
-179 QKIKLLNYKDIDQ
+179 QDINLLRY
-192 NDDSE
+192 DDVNLQDDNE

-205 PNQFGEIE
+205 PNYIGEIE
-213 DVEKLANEIH
+213 DVEKLAEEIH
-223 NKNGLIVQHTYPISL
+223 NRNGLIIQHTYPISL
-238 GLLKPPGK
+238 GMLKPPGQ
-246 LNVDIAT
+246 LNVDIST

-271 ILTCKKEYIRQL
+271 ILTCKKEFIRQL

-294 NNKVSYA
+294 NNKISYA

-336 TMGPEGIKSISET
+336 TMGPEGIKSIAET

-358 KELDKSANF
+358 EKLNNIEGLR
-367 KLISKTFFNEFVME
+367 LISNNFFNEFVIE
-381 SNLKPYEINE
+381 SEID
-391 LLLKNKIE
+391 LSKINKILQENNIE
-399 GGLDVSSE
+399 GGIDISDNKSNKIL
-407 KKNRIMFAVTELN
+407 FAVTELN
-420 SPEILDRTIELL
+420 SPEIINKTINLL
-432 GGNNDK
+432 GGEND

>member
-1 MKNSPYIP
+1 MTNSPYIP
-9 STDTDNKEMLNVIG
+9 STEDDKQQMLKTIG
-23 VSSFQDLLDDVP
+23 VSSFEELLSDVP
-35 ENKLFPSL
+35 KKHLQPTL

-51 QELVEFFELKA
+51 QELTEFFQLLS
-62 NNNSA
+62 NNNF
-67 SKSISSFMGGG
+67 SSTTITSYMGGG

-87 VKSMIQ
+87 VKAMIQ

-117 EFQSMVAQLFD
+117 EFQSMIAQLVD

-153 KRNNS
+153 KRNNNV
-158 IIIHDSI
+158 IIHESV
-165 SEKSLEVIKSYSKW
+165 SEKTLDVLRSYCKW
-179 QKIKLLNYKDIDQ
+179 QDINLLRY
-192 NDDSE
+192 DDVNLQDDNE

-205 PNQFGEIE
+205 PNYIGEIE
-213 DVEKLANEIH
+213 DVEKLAEEIH
-223 NKNGLIVQHTYPISL
+223 NRNGLIIQHTYPISL
-238 GLLKPPGK
+238 GMLKPPGQ
-246 LNVDIAT
+246 LNVDIST

-271 ILTCKKEYIRQL
+271 ILTCKKEFIRQL

-294 NNKVSYA
+294 NNKISYA

-336 TMGPEGIKSISET
+336 TMGPEGIKSIAET

-358 KELDKSANF
+358 EKLNNIEGLR
-367 KLISKTFFNEFVME
+367 LISDNFFNEFVIE
-381 SNLKPYEINE
+381 SEID
-391 LLLKNKIE
+391 LSKINKILQENNIE
-399 GGLDVSSE
+399 GGIDISDNKSNKIL
-407 KKNRIMFAVTELN
+407 FAVTELN
-420 SPEILDRTIELL
+420 SPEIINKTINLL
-432 GGNNDK
+432 GGEND